1 MVMKSPQVIVQSG
14 LWKTYMN
21 TAAEAYNQG
30 RYTDAEEPLKAA
42 LKEVQRLGQD
52 SPLGTTL
59 NKLALLY
66 HAQGMYAEA
75 EPLYKRSLA
84 IREALG
90 SEHSNLARALI
101 TTRPCSGRQTERTR
115 QQNYEPVPGRFGPST
130 HGRTHRSEMKYAK
143 QSLQQSKAG
152 LIRN

>member
-1 MVMKSPQVIVQSG
+1 MVLKSPQASAQSG

-21 TAAEAYNQG
+21 TAAEAYKQG

-90 SEHSNLARALI
+90 SEHSNLAQGLDNYAALLRTTKREDQAAKLRA
-101 TTRPCSGRQTERTR
+101 RARA
-115 QQNYEPVPGRFGPST
+115 V
-130 HGRTHRSEMKYAK
+130 RSKHARENPPK
-143 QSLQQSKAG
+143 
-152 LIRN
+152 

>member
-1 MVMKSPQVIVQSG
+1 MVLSVCRP
-14 LWKTYMN
+14 
-21 TAAEAYNQG
+21 EQG
-30 RYTDAEEPLKAA
+30 RYADAEEPLKAA

-52 SPLGTTL
+52 SPLGATL

-90 SEHSNLARALI
+90 SEHSNLAQGLENYAVLLRTTNREDHAAKLRDRARAI
-101 TTRPCSGRQTERTR
+101 
-115 QQNYEPVPGRFGPST
+115 
-130 HGRTHRSEMKYAK
+130 RSKHARENPPK
-143 QSLQQSKAG
+143 
-152 LIRN
+152 

>member
-1 MVMKSPQVIVQSG
+1 MVLKSPQVIVQSG

-90 SEHSNLARALI
+90 SEHSNLAQGLDNYAALLQTTNREDQAAKLRARARAI
-101 TTRPCSGRQTERTR
+101 
-115 QQNYEPVPGRFGPST
+115 
-130 HGRTHRSEMKYAK
+130 RSKHARENPPK
-143 QSLQQSKAG
+143 
-152 LIRN
+152 

>member
-1 MVMKSPQVIVQSG
+1 MVLKSPQASAQSG

-21 TAAEAYNQG
+21 TAAEAYKQG

-66 HAQGMYAEA
+66 HAQVMYAEA

-90 SEHSNLARALI
+90 SEHSNLAQGLDNYAALLRTTNREDQAARLRA
-101 TTRPCSGRQTERTR
+101 RARTI
-115 QQNYEPVPGRFGPST
+115 
-130 HGRTHRSEMKYAK
+130 RSKHAQENPPK
-143 QSLQQSKAG
+143 
-152 LIRN
+152 

>member
-1 MVMKSPQVIVQSG
+1 MVLKSPQASAQSG

-21 TAAEAYNQG
+21 TAAEAYKQG

-90 SEHSNLARALI
+90 SEHSNLAQGLDNYAALLRTTKREDQAAKLRARARAI
-101 TTRPCSGRQTERTR
+101 
-115 QQNYEPVPGRFGPST
+115 
-130 HGRTHRSEMKYAK
+130 RSKHARENPPK
-143 QSLQQSKAG
+143 
-152 LIRN
+152 

>member
-1 MVMKSPQVIVQSG
+1 MVLKSPQAIAQSG

-21 TAAEAYNQG
+21 TAAEAYKQG

-90 SEHSNLARALI
+90 SEHSNLAQGLDNYAALLRTTKREDQAAKLRARARAI
-101 TTRPCSGRQTERTR
+101 
-115 QQNYEPVPGRFGPST
+115 
-130 HGRTHRSEMKYAK
+130 RSKHARENPPK
-143 QSLQQSKAG
+143 
-152 LIRN
+152 

>member
-1 MVMKSPQVIVQSG
+1 MVLKSPQANAQSG

-21 TAAEAYNQG
+21 TAAEAYKQG

-90 SEHSNLARALI
+90 SEHSNLAQGLDNYAALLRTTKREDQAAKLRA
-101 TTRPCSGRQTERTR
+101 RARA
-115 QQNYEPVPGRFGPST
+115 V
-130 HGRTHRSEMKYAK
+130 RSK
-143 QSLQQSKAG
+143 QARENPPK
-152 LIRN
+152 

>member
-1 MVMKSPQVIVQSG
+1 MVLKSPQASAQSG
-14 LWKTYMN
+14 LWKTNMN
-21 TAAEAYNQG
+21 TAAEAYKQG
-30 RYTDAEEPLKAA
+30 RYADAEEPLKAA

-52 SPLGTTL
+52 NRLGTTL

-90 SEHSNLARALI
+90 SEHSNLAQGLENYATLLRTTNREDHAAKLRARASAI
-101 TTRPCSGRQTERTR
+101 
-115 QQNYEPVPGRFGPST
+115 
-130 HGRTHRSEMKYAK
+130 RSKHARENPPK
-143 QSLQQSKAG
+143 
-152 LIRN
+152 

>member
-1 MVMKSPQVIVQSG
+1 MVLKSPQAIVQSG

-21 TAAEAYNQG
+21 TAAEAYKQG
-30 RYTDAEEPLKAA
+30 RYADAEEPLKAA
-42 LKEVQRLGQD
+42 LKEVQGLGQD
-52 SPLGTTL
+52 IRLGTTL

-90 SEHSNLARALI
+90 SEHSNLAQGLENYATLLRATNREDHAAKLRARARAI
-101 TTRPCSGRQTERTR
+101 
-115 QQNYEPVPGRFGPST
+115 
-130 HGRTHRSEMKYAK
+130 RSKHARENPPK
-143 QSLQQSKAG
+143 
-152 LIRN
+152 